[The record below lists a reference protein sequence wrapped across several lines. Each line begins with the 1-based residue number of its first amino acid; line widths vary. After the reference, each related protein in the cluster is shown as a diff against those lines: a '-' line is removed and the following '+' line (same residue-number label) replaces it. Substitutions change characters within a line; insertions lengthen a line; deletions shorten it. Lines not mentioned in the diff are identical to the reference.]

1 MATPRLTG
9 NRRPRPVLRSLVVL
23 GSTLSSARAVSTYN
37 FGSRVGGAILH
48 YEFSRDECLSSTFT
62 DSASTPLFGR
72 LLRTSQTSCHDGL
85 GVELSAYTTAGSA
98 QVLSEN
104 NATAFITAMS
114 GQTSFTLEFWAATE
128 VNSADATD
136 RPIVTIGAVG
146 DSTAN
151 TCDSSNTHGT
161 YGLTAYDR
169 ESNQK
174 LYFQYAAE
182 ISGADYCPVLD
193 SLGGSATSN
202 HSHFVLTVAPNDP
215 NEVAWYVDGALSFSS
230 ITTGKNIGSAS
241 GAAISTLWA
250 QWGTSYRLQLF
261 GDTQAATIPWNGNLY
276 GLAMYRTALTA
287 AEVLQNYNARLP
299 DSPPSVTTFSATV
312 NEDGMPQDYRKDP
325 SKYNG
330 ATSVPALEL
339 EWVALTAADQ
349 DEEASY
355 PNYNA
360 TDQRV
365 RPMAVFLSSLPAK
378 ARLYQF
384 VSGAEITA
392 TPAEVPPSYEDSSG
406 SVYDAAAA
414 MALSSSVALTKT
426 YRVRVRP
433 DKDQYSDMVSC
444 EPVACLLRRLSFP
457 LARWQHP
464 SRPTRARRTPAAG
477 T

>member
-1 MATPRLTG
+1 MYFWYDSY
-9 NRRPRPVLRSLVVL
+9 RS
-23 GSTLSSARAVSTYN
+23 SD
-37 FGSRVGGAILH
+37 GGH
-48 YEFSRDECLSSTFT
+48 YCPKRNT
-62 DSASTPLFGR
+62 D
-72 LLRTSQTSCHDGL
+72 
-85 GVELSAYTTAGSA
+85 
-98 QVLSEN
+98 
-104 NATAFITAMS
+104 
-114 GQTSFTLEFWAATE
+114 AATK
-128 VNSADATD
+128 S
-136 RPIVTIGAVG
+136 R
-146 DSTAN
+146 N
-151 TCDSSNTHGT
+151 T
-161 YGLTAYDR
+161 
-169 ESNQK
+169 
-174 LYFQYAAE
+174 
-182 ISGADYCPVLD
+182 
-193 SLGGSATSN
+193 
-202 HSHFVLTVAPNDP
+202 SHFVVTWEPGSPNTVTL
-215 NEVAWYVDGALSFSS
+215 YTDGTLDSVK
-230 ITTGKNIGSAS
+230 TTVGSGTTKGNLPLAD
-241 GAAISTLWA
+241 LWA
-250 QWGTSYRLQLF
+250 HWSTGHRLQLF
-261 GDTQAATIPWNGNLY
+261 GDTRNQSSSGIPESAPWNGNLY